1 MNNNNKV
8 NINIVK
14 QVDFDNK
21 NKSNISIPPKKLL
34 ETFTNMYPRIKIRRK
49 TLQNLPGFY

>member
-21 NKSNISIPPKKLL
+21 NKSNISKPPKKLL

-49 TLQNLPGFY
+49 TL